1 MNISAPCV
9 AVILSGCG
17 FQDGCEIHEAVCT
30 LLALDQQGAK
40 VQCFAP
46 DVEQARV
53 VNHLS
58 NDEVNENR
66 NVLIESARIAR
77 GSVQP
82 LSAFDANEFDALVIP
97 GGLGA
102 ALNLSNFAAL
112 REHCTIQQDV
122 ANAVTSM
129 YQAGKPIGAMCI
141 APVILAKLIPG
152 ARLTIGQNAT
162 FAQACQN
169 MWAEHRNASEG
180 EVVVD
185 TAKRLVSTPCYMLE
199 ASISQIYISAQS
211 LTQELLKMVRQQ

>member
-17 FQDGCEIHEAVCT
+17 FQDGSEIHEAVCT

-58 NDEVNENR
+58 NDEVNESR

-77 GSVQP
+77 GAVQP
-82 LSAFDANEFDALVIP
+82 LSAFDASEFDALVIP

-129 YQAGKPIGAMCI
+129 HQAGKPIGAMCI